1 MKLCSHCGQQLED
14 NARFCTRCGTAVPT
28 DMNEPAAPTYTAP
41 VEPVAPVNEEAYTAS
56 TEPVTPNPAQP
67 NAAPNYTQPNPTQNA
82 APNYTQP
89 GAEQNYYAQPNAGPN
104 YAQPNPAPQAPY
116 QGTYYADTANN
127 PYMNN
132 QAPFAANQPV
142 HDNNL
147 FEAYKAAFKNYAN
160 FEGRTRRRDYWLFY
174 LANVLITLIPT
185 ILMSISMAMMTVS
198 AATNDEFPISAIFV
212 VIFSLLIGAYS
223 IATLVP
229 SIAILVRRLHDSGKS
244 GWFALLNLI
253 PYVGGLICLVF
264 CCMDSQVGPNQY
276 GPNPKGI
283 NGQF

>member
-28 DMNEPAAPTYTAP
+28 DMHEPAAPTYTAP
-41 VEPVAPVNEEAYTAS
+41 VEPVAPVNEEAYTAP
-56 TEPVTPNPAQP
+56 TEPVTPNYPPQFTANNEPAAS
-67 NAAPNYTQPNPTQNA
+67 N
-82 APNYTQP
+82 
-89 GAEQNYYAQPNAGPN
+89 YAQPNADPN

-116 QGTYYADTANN
+116 QGTYYADAANN

-132 QAPFAANQPV
+132 QASYTANQPV

-147 FEAYKAAFKNYAN
+147 IEAYKAAFKNYAN
-160 FEGRTRRRDYWLFY
+160 FQGRTRRRDYWLFY

-185 ILMSISMAMMTVS
+185 ILMSVSMVMMTVS
-198 AATNDEFPISAIFV
+198 AATDDEFPISAIFV

-223 IATLVP
+223 IAILVP

-244 GWFALLNLI
+244 GWYALFSLI
-253 PYVGGLICLVF
+253 PYAGGLICLVF